1 MQKKLIKE
9 GDLKVFHNKG
19 DSTWALEK
27 IHGYTELDFEFMIRA
42 ACQAAVKNAT
52 MLVCG
57 EKNHWGLDFL
67 AFLSSS
73 YVVSPGPTT

>member
-1 MQKKLIKE
+1 MQKKSIKE

-42 ACQAAVKNAT
+42 ACRVAMKCAK

-57 EKNHWGLDFL
+57 QKKTKHN
-67 AFLSSS
+67 
-73 YVVSPGPTT
+73 